1 MMKRIAAMV
10 PAMLLVVFVGTSMAW
25 STAGSRP
32 DDGTEAPRTREL
44 QAPRA
49 HEPQAPRSED
59 VQAPRAEDTQAPR
72 TCQARQPRWRE
83 D

>member
-1 MMKRIAAMV
+1 MKRIAVMAPAMV
-10 PAMLLVVFVGTSMAW
+10 LVVFVATGMA
-25 STAGSRP
+25 SPTVGGRS
-32 DDGTEAPRTREL
+32 DDGTEAPRAREL

-49 HEPQAPRSED
+49 HDEPQAPRSED
-59 VQAPRAEDTQAPR
+59 VQAPRTENTQAPR